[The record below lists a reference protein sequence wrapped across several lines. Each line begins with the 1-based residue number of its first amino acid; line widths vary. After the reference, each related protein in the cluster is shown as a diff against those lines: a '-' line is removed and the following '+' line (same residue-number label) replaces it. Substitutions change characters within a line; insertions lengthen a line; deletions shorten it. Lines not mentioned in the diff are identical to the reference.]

1 MRMHLLLSL
10 RYSRSLGGEWL
21 LELLPLLL
29 LLRGMLRFLALAA
42 ADLNERRGGCYFQW
56 DRCWWPFKLLVLVR
70 DRSIAGYLG
79 FVG

>member
-1 MRMHLLLSL
+1 MHLPLSPL
-10 RYSRSLGGEWL
+10 HSRSPGWKWL

-29 LLRGMLRFLALAA
+29 LLRWMLRFLALAA